1 MISVKGSRRGVYVLT
16 SEQKMETPSL
26 PEVRA
31 IATGAFGRVYAARLA
46 SGNTVAIKCT
56 RARGVSEY
64 RCLCLLGHARIPH
77 TISAIAALRNAGPP
91 LLPEPCELAIAM
103 THVHGTT
110 LREHLIARAILGQ
123 PMDMALVR
131 QWTAQLVDFLLH
143 IQVGIAYPCWI
154 EASYH
159 FDQVKLGLSHDDLK
173 LGNIMVENQ
182 RELKIVDFTF
192 AGPKP
197 ADEWHCGTL
206 CYMPPERLFYTTRP
220 PYATLAGPD
229 IWAVGV
235 LLSTLTLTAQPL
247 GNMLT
252 AREAFL
258 VTDEQGRFDPSRT
271 NTVYDLVSD
280 REAWFANAA
289 QGLAESSGLDVD
301 LIKQGIRLI
310 LWCRA
315 RLAEGQR
322 SQFRLPPVDD
332 ASMIGFG
339 STPLCRL
346 LSDNLGAIVRAYD
359 ETGSKVYERVW
370 EHMRQRMGEELY
382 SVWRGTQNW
391 SPRTRGTL
399 DELQRRIGIYPGVS
413 PLAQDEASR
422 FPPPLLQDRVDLFI
436 DVLEQ

>member
-1 MISVKGSRRGVYVLT
+1 MLT
-16 SEQKMETPSL
+16 HQAKVMDPVGL

-31 IATGAFGRVYAARLA
+31 IATGAFGRVYAVRLA

-56 RARGVSEY
+56 RARGASEY
-64 RCLCLLGHARIPH
+64 RTLCLLGHTRIPH

-103 THVHGTT
+103 THIRGTT

-143 IQVGIAYPCWI
+143 IQV
-154 EASYH
+154 
-159 FDQVKLGLSHDDLK
+159 KLGLSHDDLK

-197 ADEWHCGTL
+197 VDEWHCGTL
-206 CYMPPERLFYTTRP
+206 CYMPPERLFYTNRP

-235 LLSTLTLTAQPL
+235 LMSTLTLTAQPL

-280 REAWFANAA
+280 REAWFASAA
-289 QGLAESSGLDVD
+289 QGLAESSGLDID
-301 LIKQGIRLI
+301 LVKQGIRLV

-315 RLAEGQR
+315 RVAEGQR
-322 SQFRLPPVDD
+322 FQFRLPPVDD
-332 ASMIGFG
+332 ASMLGFT

-346 LSDNLGAIVRAYD
+346 LSDNMGAIFRAYD
-359 ETGSKVYERVW
+359 ETGSKIYERVW

-399 DELQRRIGIYPGVS
+399 DGLQHGLGMYPSVV
-413 PLAQDEASR
+413 PLPQDEASR
-422 FPPPLLQDRVDLFI
+422 FPPPMLHDRLDLFI
-436 DVLEQ
+436 DALE